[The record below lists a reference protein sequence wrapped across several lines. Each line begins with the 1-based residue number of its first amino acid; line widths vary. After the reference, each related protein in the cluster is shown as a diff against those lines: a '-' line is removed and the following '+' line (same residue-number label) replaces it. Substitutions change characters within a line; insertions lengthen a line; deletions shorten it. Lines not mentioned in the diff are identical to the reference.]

1 MADGEGHDMD
11 QEVPEELPMPN
22 DVTRK
27 MKINDKVTLQHRL
40 ATAMRKSMGGDK
52 EDSEER
58 YDGQNVAGAYRRWER
73 AALQTGAALS
83 MGSLDDVMRNPA
95 VKKWKEDTW
104 NSVYSKTDREF
115 LYEVLM
121 DTLTRHARDT
131 SERTDKNGVL
141 LMRFYYELW
150 GSASISNSMLALH
163 ELTTTR
169 VAKHDDPAPTIR
181 QVERIYAD
189 FFPDMLDE
197 NIKKANLMLIIDRN
211 KYASVFAYA
220 EAQKSPPTYDEL
232 KDKVIKHFLRERSM
246 FQTKQ
251 QNGDRAPR
259 PQAHVTNPP
268 SGGTPATAGNSS
280 KKQLEDEGER
290 KLTRK
295 RYCKWCKKHVLHPP
309 SQCWHNP
316 QNKKKG
322 HKDDK
327 PRRTPWKFCP
337 VCGSKEH
344 TDPRKCSS
352 GSGKK
357 KAIDARTPKSST
369 GAVGSDSDSD

>member
-1 MADGEGHDMD
+1 MAGGEGHDMD
-11 QEVPEELPMPN
+11 QEVPEELPLPN

-27 MKINDKVTLQHRL
+27 IKISDKVTLQHRL

-104 NSVYSKTDREF
+104 NSVYSKMDREF

-131 SERTDKNGVL
+131 SERADKNGVL
-141 LMRFYYELW
+141 LMRFYFELW

-189 FFPDMLDE
+189 FFP
-197 NIKKANLMLIIDRN
+197 N
-211 KYASVFAYA
+211 KYG
-220 EAQKSPPTYDEL
+220 SPGP
-232 KDKVIKHFLRERSM
+232 RRSM
-246 FQTKQ
+246 S
-251 QNGDRAPR
+251 GD
-259 PQAHVTNPP
+259 
-268 SGGTPATAGNSS
+268 
-280 KKQLEDEGER
+280 
-290 KLTRK
+290 
-295 RYCKWCKKHVLHPP
+295 
-309 SQCWHNP
+309 
-316 QNKKKG
+316 
-322 HKDDK
+322 
-327 PRRTPWKFCP
+327 
-337 VCGSKEH
+337 
-344 TDPRKCSS
+344 
-352 GSGKK
+352 
-357 KAIDARTPKSST
+357 T
-369 GAVGSDSDSD
+369 G